1 MPEPILSRDRERRRG
16 RGDRRPRRAGLLTR
30 VRRRLADALRR
41 GASNLRGRAA
51 ANRARNNR

>member
-1 MPEPILSRDRERRRG
+1 MPEPILFRDRERR